1 MLQLGQREVGLPG
14 HLLLNVGLHLS
25 RDAAG
30 RPWTVTHTLGLSC
43 PPPLAH
49 YLARPSM
56 AHSKIE
62 RNCLQAVCATVIR
75 GQKLPPQIVIEG
87 SRHSFRVARKSPD
100 NSLHYL

>member
-1 MLQLGQREVGLPG
+1 MLQLGQREIGLPG
-14 HLLLNVGLHLS
+14 HLRLDVGLDLR
-25 RDAAG
+25 RDATG
-30 RPWTVTHTLGLSC
+30 WPGPVTHTLGLSC

-56 AHSKIE
+56 ADSKIE
-62 RNCLQAVCATVIR
+62 RNRLQAVCATVIR

-87 SRHSFRVARKSPD
+87 SRHSFRVARKSPE